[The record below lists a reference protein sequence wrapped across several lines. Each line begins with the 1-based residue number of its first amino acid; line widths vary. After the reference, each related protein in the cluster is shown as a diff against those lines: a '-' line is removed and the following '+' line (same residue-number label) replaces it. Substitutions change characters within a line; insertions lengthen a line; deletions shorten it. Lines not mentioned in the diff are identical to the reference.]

1 MMKSPSKNCELD
13 TQKGMDRQ
21 EPIIIDK
28 RFAEEKRK
36 LHELYKLV
44 KAGLISPDDINS
56 KQKRLLRR
64 YYGVQTRAY

>member
-1 MMKSPSKNCELD
+1 MMKSPSKNCELN
-13 TQKGMDRQ
+13 RQ

-28 RFAEEKRK
+28 RFQEEKRR
-36 LHELYKLV
+36 LRELYKLV